1 MTTRMRS
8 ANENVSKHG
17 YRRRVW
23 TLDRPGTRLTYT
35 SGGAGPAVLLIQ
47 GIGMTGG
54 GWHPQVSA
62 LADRFEVVA
71 FNSRGADGA
80 PVDESTMTVEMMARD
95 ALAIMNARRIRRFHV
110 VGQSMGGLVAQELA
124 LIAPDRVTSL
134 SLVSSFASGA
144 QATHRIG
151 AITGLRGRF
160 GSRRMR
166 RHAALELFVSRSM
179 LDIVP
184 RDLLAEYMRLVLGR
198 DLADQPRL
206 IAEQLRLTSGYDA
219 SDRLSLLAPIPTLV
233 IGADED
239 RIATREATMALAAA
253 IPGARHV
260 EIRGASHGVAIQCA
274 RVINQL
280 LAEHFDNAERPRLL
294 ASAC

>member
-8 ANENVSKHG
+8 ANENRSKHG
-17 YRRRVW
+17 HRRRVW

-47 GIGMTGG
+47 GIGMTDS
-54 GWHPQVSA
+54 GWHPQTNG

-71 FNSRGADGA
+71 FNCRGADGA
-80 PVDESTMTVEMMARD
+80 PVDELTMTVEMMARD
-95 ALAIMNARRIRRFHV
+95 ALAIMNARRIRRFHL

-124 LIAPDRVTSL
+124 LIAPERILSL
-134 SLVSSFASGA
+134 SLLSSFASGA
-144 QATHRIG
+144 QETHRSG
-151 AITGLRGRF
+151 ALALRSRF
-160 GSRRMR
+160 GTRRMR
-166 RHAALELFVSRSM
+166 RHAALELFVSRSL

-206 IAEQLRLTSGYDA
+206 IAQQLRAMDGHDA
-219 SDRLSLLAPIPTLV
+219 SDRLSQLALIPTLV

-239 RIATREATMALAAA
+239 RIATPACSQALAAA

-260 EIRGASHGVAIQCA
+260 EITGAAHGVSIQCA
-274 RVINQL
+274 RAVNQL
-280 LAEHFDNAERPRLL
+280 LAGHIDAADRPRLL